1 MKSLHEIRNVDTEIL
16 VRIGNIR
23 REFTICDN
31 EKNCLFFNLIFF
43 MKHHL
48 TKLISRD
55 LMFRTVLCSHKR
67 EMKGEKQLY

>member
-1 MKSLHEIRNVDTEIL
+1 MWIL
-16 VRIGNIR
+16 KFYFESAISFVNLPYAII
-23 REFTICDN
+23 
-31 EKNCLFFNLIFF
+31 EKNCSFFKLIFF